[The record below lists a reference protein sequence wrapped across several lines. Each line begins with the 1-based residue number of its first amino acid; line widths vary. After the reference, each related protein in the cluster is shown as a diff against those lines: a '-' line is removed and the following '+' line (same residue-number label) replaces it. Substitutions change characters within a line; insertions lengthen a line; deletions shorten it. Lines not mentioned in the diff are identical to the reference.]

1 MSGRTA
7 PEQTTFF
14 PVSVPAVFAVEIA
27 ELRKIRETNELPND
41 LCSLFLFCHF
51 DIVVCVKFLHG
62 HRAFLFHYNLNLW
75 VKLSG
80 HIIRDFNS

>member
-41 LCSLFLFCHF
+41 LVYSFFVILT
-51 DIVVCVKFLHG
+51 
-62 HRAFLFHYNLNLW
+62 
-75 VKLSG
+75 LS
-80 HIIRDFNS
+80 FV

>member
-14 PVSVPAVFAVEIA
+14 PVSVPTVFAVEIA

-41 LCSLFLFCHF
+41 L
-51 DIVVCVKFLHG
+51 V
-62 HRAFLFHYNLNLW
+62 
-75 VKLSG
+75 
-80 HIIRDFNS
+80 